1 MTKQEMVNTVA
12 KRLGVTRAR
21 AVEITDLFFSQ
32 NGLIVSE
39 LKRGGRVAISGFGH
53 FELRRRAAR
62 SVRNPRTGDSLALK
76 ASIAPT
82 FRAAKA
88 LKEAVNRKR

>member
-1 MTKQEMVNTVA
+1 VNKQEIVNAVA

-21 AVEITDLFFSQ
+21 AAEITDLFFAQ
-32 NGLIVSE
+32 GGIIASE
-39 LKRGGRVAISGFGH
+39 LKRGGKIAISGFGH

-62 SVRNPRTGDSLALK
+62 AVKNPRTGAPHALK
-76 ASIAPT
+76 ASIVPA

-88 LKEAVNRKR
+88 LREMVNRNR